1 MLYMMVTYPFCS
13 ISHQQCILI
22 MNSLK
27 ETFDAEDLQTLK
39 KFVTIELDGQSR
51 FNYPSDR
58 KTSGMNMGQ
67 IIQIAIELRILTQAA
82 LDDEKSDQEDEED
95 PASKDKQYE
104 IGNWMRFCK
113 EKIEK
118 IEKTWNRKLEDSA
131 DDDDD

>member
-1 MLYMMVTYPFCS
+1 
-13 ISHQQCILI
+13 
-22 MNSLK
+22 
-27 ETFDAEDLQTLK
+27 
-39 KFVTIELDGQSR
+39 
-51 FNYPSDR
+51 
-58 KTSGMNMGQ
+58 MNMGQ